1 MKKVIARIKKN
12 NYISILLLLLVFTPI
27 ISSQA
32 SLRDSETR
40 MISSDRHP
48 SVLQTITG
56 EFIHHSQDYYL
67 WKIKDRLESL
77 KEYPDSLVLYDDLA
91 VAYFQINEY
100 EKSIGVMQMKE
111 EINSHDYSTYMNLA
125 TFHFHQNDFTRAF
138 EYINQALEFKK
149 LDRRDLYHK
158 YIIEYVFVKVKFDAL
173 TLPLQGKITMKDIA
187 QHRKIENL
195 DNFYNFL
202 RQTINGVTNKKPLS
216 TENLNLAIV
225 GVLEVIRFSHN
236 HSPILYEVLGDLLLA
251 KGTGALAALSYLKA
265 SEMVEEPAIE
275 YYTTMANEA
284 LLIGQKS
291 KPPLSLL
298 QVSNAFQEY
307 SVRGMNFYKGVEKN
321 EKFWIESGINP
332 EEAFRKKYFP
342 NFNHKDS
349 TQLIPYESEIE
360 LILLLQGLTPDF
372 VAVDTLYK
380 KELLGKITHKE
391 KIELS
396 QQDKQNQA
404 DIVRDFSG
412 KKRRILSIL
421 SLVILFNLSLAGAL
435 YFIFSK
441 KKKFTSEQTYQKK
454 TNQ

>member
-1 MKKVIARIKKN
+1 MKKIIARIKINKHL
-12 NYISILLLLLVFTPI
+12 SILLLLVLPLSF
-27 ISSQA
+27 SSQA

-56 EFIHHSQDYYL
+56 EFIHHSKDYYF
-67 WKIKDRLESL
+67 WKIENRLQQL

-100 EKSIGVMQMKE
+100 EKSIEIMQKKE

-138 EYINQALEFKK
+138 EYINQALEFKT

-173 TLPLQGKITMKDIA
+173 VLPLQGKVTMKDIA
-187 QHRKIENL
+187 QRRKIEDL

-236 HSPILYEVLGDLLLA
+236 RSPILYEVLGDLLLA

-265 SEMVEEPAIE
+265 SEMVEESAIE

-284 LLIGQKS
+284 LLIAQKS
-291 KPPLSLL
+291 KPPLSLH
-298 QVSNAFQEY
+298 QISNAFQEY
-307 SVRGMNFYKGVEKN
+307 SVRGMDFYKGVEKN

-332 EEAFRKKYFP
+332 EDAFKEKYFP
-342 NFNHKDS
+342 NFNSKDS

-380 KELLGKITHKE
+380 KELLGKIVHKE
-391 KIELS
+391 KIDLS

-404 DIVRDFSG
+404 DIVRDVSE
-412 KKRRILSIL
+412 KKGRILSIL
-421 SLVILFNLSLAGAL
+421 SLVILFNLSLAGTL

-441 KKKFTSEQTYQKK
+441 KKKPKIEEPYNQTP
-454 TNQ
+454 NQ